1 MGQVNRRDWREVCRL
16 NLCQFKRLVGMV
28 FMSLRPT
35 FNLNRKVVFMDLES
49 FLVKVSEMY
58 QYNLEQYPE
67 ENPTMT
73 GACFEVLEELERSNN
88 A

>member
-1 MGQVNRRDWREVCRL
+1 MN
-16 NLCQFKRLVGMV
+16 N
-28 FMSLRPT
+28 
-35 FNLNRKVVFMDLES
+35 DLENL
-49 FLVKVSEMY
+49 LVRAVDMY